1 MSDHL
6 LAEKG
11 FIEQAEALILEN
23 VSNEKFGVSELAAAM
38 HMSRSSLLRKVKK
51 AVGLPVTQF
60 IREIRLKKGMEML
73 RQGSFSISE
82 ISYQVGFGSSS
93 YFIKC
98 FREYYG
104 YSPGEVGKQKRPMDV
119 EDSDPKHKVSKWPIV
134 QGVALLLLIIS
145 FSIYH
150 AFSPSASPIEKS
162 VAVLPFKNE
171 SNDASN
177 RYFVNGLME
186 TALGNLQKVK
196 DLRVVSRTSV
206 EKYRDTQMTSPEI
219 AKELNVSYLVEGSG
233 QRSGDQI
240 LLNIQLV
247 EASTD
252 KQLWAAQYNRRVEDV
267 FALQN
272 EIAGKVTAA
281 IEAVVTLTELEQ
293 IKKKPT
299 ENLLAYDYYLR
310 AVDLF
315 YDRTSVSLK
324 KGIALCEKAIE
335 YDTQFSLAYAHIAV
349 SYFLL
354 DMDQAEKKY
363 TDLIN
368 IYADQ
373 ALLYDAK
380 SAESLISKAMYYMHN
395 REYRLALPHLHK
407 ALEYNPNS
415 YAVVQLLS
423 DIYAQH
429 LPNTAKYL
437 EYALKGIQLD
447 INANDSTSKS
457 YVYLHLSNAF
467 LQSGFIDEALTYVDL
482 SLSYF
487 PESYFAPYAKIFIQH
502 AKELNIEQTTER
514 LVQEWRQDTTR
525 LDILQEVGRI
535 FYFQEKY
542 DSAFHYYEKLVKAR
556 SENNLDMFTQEN
568 GKISLVYEKMGLT
581 EEASFLFK
589 SYAEYWEKDP
599 SIYKSINMANVYT
612 YEGKFDLAIEQL
624 KLFATE
630 ENYQYW
636 ILLFLEMDPLLK
648 PLKSHPE
655 FNSVLTK
662 IKDHFLENQVNV
674 KKSLQDKGLI

>member
-6 LAEKG
+6 PTEKD

-23 VSNEKFGVSELAAAM
+23 VSNEKFGVSELAEALY
-38 HMSRSSLLRKVKK
+38 MSRSSLLRKVKK
-51 AVGLPVTQF
+51 GAGLSPNQF
-60 IREIRLKKGMEML
+60 IREVRLKKGMEML
-73 RQGSFSISE
+73 KENSFTVSE
-82 ISYQVGFGSSS
+82 ISYQVGFGSTS

-98 FREYYG
+98 FRENYG
-104 YSPGEVGKQKRPMDV
+104 YPPGEVGKQKGLIDV
-119 EDSDPKHKVSKWPIV
+119 ENTDPQHNQLRRPIV
-134 QGVALLLLIIS
+134 GGIILLLLIVS
-145 FSIYH
+145 FSIYY
-150 AFSPSASPIEKS
+150 AFTLWESPIEKS

-171 SNDASN
+171 SSDTSN
-177 RYFVNGLME
+177 LYFVNGLME

-206 EKYRDTQMTSPEI
+206 EKYRDTQKTSPEI
-219 AKELNVSYLVEGSG
+219 AQELNVSYLVEGSG

-252 KQLWAAQYNRRVEDV
+252 KQLWAAKYNRKVEDV

-272 EIAGKVTAA
+272 EIAGKITEA

-299 ENLLAYDYYLR
+299 ENLVAYDYYLK
-310 AVDLF
+310 ALDPF
-315 YDRTSVSLK
+315 YYGTRDSLI
-324 KGIALCEKAIE
+324 KGIEWCEKAIE
-335 YDTQFSLAYAHIAV
+335 HDNQFSLAYAHIAV

-363 TDLIN
+363 TNLIN
-368 IYADQ
+368 IYADK

-423 DIYAQH
+423 DIYARH

-487 PESYFAPYAKIFIQH
+487 PENYFAPYAKIFIEH
-502 AKELNIEQTTER
+502 AKEQNIEQTTER
-514 LVQEWRQDTTR
+514 LVQEWRKDTTR
-525 LDILQEVGRI
+525 LDILQEVGRV

-542 DSAFHYYEKLVKAR
+542 DSAYHYYEKLVKRR
-556 SENNLDMFTQEN
+556 SENNLEVFTGEN
-568 GKISLVYEKMGLT
+568 GKIALVYEKMGFN
-581 EEASFLFK
+581 EEASFFFK
-589 SYAEYWEKDP
+589 SYAEFWKKDP
-599 SIYKSINMANVYT
+599 SIYKSLNMANVYT
-612 YEGKFDLAIEQL
+612 YEGRFDLAIEQL
-624 KLFATE
+624 KTFATE
-630 ENYQYW
+630 DNYQYW
-636 ILLFLEMDPLLK
+636 VLLFLKNDPLLK

-655 FNSVLTK
+655 YEFVLKK
-662 IKDHFLENQVNV
+662 IKDHFLENQVNL
-674 KKSLQDKGLI
+674 KKSLKHKGLI